1 MSNNKIELQ
10 LNVKSDDAVN
20 NLEKVDK
27 SFKKI
32 NKDFD
37 GFGKLTKKE
46 IETRLAALL
55 YILNIFYQAKDI
67 LK

>member
-1 MSNNKIELQ
+1 MSNNKINFELDI
-10 LNVKSDDAVN
+10 KSDNAVN

-37 GFGKLTKKE
+37 GFGKRTKKE
-46 IETRLAALL
+46 IETGLAALL

>member
-37 GFGKLTKKE
+37 GFGKRTKKE
-46 IETRLAALL
+46 IEMGLAALL
-55 YILNIFYQAKDI
+55 YILNIFY
-67 LK
+67 

>member
-10 LNVKSDDAVN
+10 LNIKSDDAVN

-37 GFGKLTKKE
+37 GFGKRTQKE
-46 IETRLAALL
+46 IETGLAALL

>member
-32 NKDFD
+32 NEDFD
-37 GFGKLTKKE
+37 GFGKRTKKE
-46 IETRLAALL
+46 IETGLAALL

>member
-37 GFGKLTKKE
+37 GFGKRTKKE
-46 IETRLAALL
+46 IETGLAAL
-55 YILNIFYQAKDI
+55 
-67 LK
+67 